1 MIKYQKFCPSK
12 NEQNKELKD
21 TFKGIFATYMKRW
34 YTIKRNCKNQF
45 NKMIKQPGEFTKG
58 EMEIVNTHM
67 KMFDCLIYEKHMRT
81 IS

>member
-1 MIKYQKFCPSK
+1 MNK
-12 NEQNKELKD
+12 NELKD

-67 KMFDCLIYEKHMRT
+67 KMFDCLIYEKAYENNLLIVHTELAKMF
-81 IS
+81 